1 MDDRYCTI
9 KFKERF
15 YKNKKKKSFFLL
27 FLLFLFF
34 LLFLLVFCFFVFF
47 VFCFFFVYFYPSTP
61 PPTLMGVDLRKN
73 LRQRH
78 RVCHDNSTSPS

>member
-15 YKNKKKKSFFLL
+15 YKNKKKRVFFSFFCC
-27 FLLFLFF
+27 FCFFVVFVGFLFF
-34 LLFLLVFCFFVFF
+34 LFFCFFI
-47 VFCFFFVYFYPSTP
+47 YFYPSTP
-61 PPTLMGVDLRKN
+61 PPLLRVDLRKN

>member
-15 YKNKKKKSFFLL
+15 YKNKKKRVFFSFFVVFVFLL
-27 FLLFLFF
+27 FLLFFCFFLFF
-34 LLFLLVFCFFVFF
+34 LFFCCFFI
-47 VFCFFFVYFYPSTP
+47 YFYPSTP
-61 PPTLMGVDLRKN
+61 PPLLRVDLRKN
-73 LRQRH
+73 LQQRH